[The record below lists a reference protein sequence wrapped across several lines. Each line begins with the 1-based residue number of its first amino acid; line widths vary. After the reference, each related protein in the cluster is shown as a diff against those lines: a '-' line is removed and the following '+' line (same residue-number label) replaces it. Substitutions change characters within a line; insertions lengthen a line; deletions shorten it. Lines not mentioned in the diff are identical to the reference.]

1 MTVGPEERGL
11 LVMKYSH
18 REVFIAQRDAIGK
31 HFHAKGV
38 DAPRMVST
46 SLVNPADE
54 GTARLGRSRH
64 ARFDRAEEPGTTI
77 GAAG

>member
-38 DAPRMVST
+38 DTPRMVST
-46 SLVNPADE
+46 SLVNP
-54 GTARLGRSRH
+54 GR
-64 ARFDRAEEPGTTI
+64 
-77 GAAG
+77 

>member
-1 MTVGPEERGL
+1 MTVGLEERGL

-18 REVFIAQRDAIGK
+18 REVFIAQRDAIAK

-46 SLVNPADE
+46 SLVNP
-54 GTARLGRSRH
+54 GR
-64 ARFDRAEEPGTTI
+64 
-77 GAAG
+77 